1 MKRIVAFIRP
11 FRLDAV
17 KQALAEVGVLGLS
30 ASEVRG
36 FGRQRGHTEVYRGAE
51 YRLDFL
57 PKIRLE
63 VVVADDDLDAAVDAI
78 LSGARTGQPGDG
90 KVFVSEVLEAIRVR
104 TGETGENAL

>member
-63 VVVADDDLDAAVDAI
+63 LVVADDYLDAAVDAI
-78 LSGARTGQPGDG
+78 LTGARTGQPGDG